1 MLFIGSL
8 YYTNAENRVV
18 GLIGQAVCG
27 EPIYF
32 SFTIPETVK
41 NLDGAI
47 SFVNFLLSTKS
58 EHILESQGLN
68 SIKPVIEGKTDKAPS
83 SIRNMIEPI
92 KQLAS

>member
-8 YYTNAENRVV
+8 YYTNAENMIV
-18 GLIGQAVCG
+18 GLIGQAVFG

-68 SIKPVIEGKTDKAPS
+68 SIKPVIEGKADKAPS
-83 SIRNMIEPI
+83 SIKNLLEPI
-92 KQLAS
+92 K

>member
-1 MLFIGSL
+1 
-8 YYTNAENRVV
+8 
-18 GLIGQAVCG
+18 LIGQAVCG

-32 SFTIPETVK
+32 SVTIPETVK

-47 SFVNFLLSTKS
+47 SFVNLLLSTKS

>member
-1 MLFIGSL
+1 
-8 YYTNAENRVV
+8 
-18 GLIGQAVCG
+18 LIGQAVFG

-47 SFVNFLLSTKS
+47 SFVNFLLSAKS

>member
-1 MLFIGSL
+1 MI
-8 YYTNAENRVV
+8 V
-18 GLIGQAVCG
+18 GLIGQAVFG

-47 SFVNFLLSTKS
+47 SFVNFLLLLATKS